1 MEAEAQIE
9 SKVVGDLTMTEV
21 ASFQIL
27 SHMVTDHLTE
37 ETVDE
42 VEVDMTTTTEGQWTT
57 VNQEAD
63 SREEVMADQTASSTA
78 ATVRES
84 TTVTAST
91 AIRKATS
98 PSTAAL
104 LQDQEV
110 NMADTVAVA
119 AVEATITIEAT
130 HTETTDIMI
139 TEIRTSFEKKETKID
154 KTTSTVSESVGKPK
168 HRY

>member
-9 SKVVGDLTMTEV
+9 SKVVGDLTMIEV
-21 ASFQIL
+21 VSFQIL
-27 SHMVTDHLTE
+27 NHMVIDHLIE
-37 ETVDE
+37 EMVDE
-42 VEVDMTTTTEGQWTT
+42 VEVDMTMTTEGQWTT

-63 SREEVMADQTASSTA
+63 SIEEVMVGQTASSTV

-91 AIRKATS
+91 AIKKAIS

-119 AVEATITIEAT
+119 VVEVTITIGT
-130 HTETTDIMI
+130 TNIGTTFGKTET
-139 TEIRTSFEKKETKID
+139 
-154 KTTSTVSESVGKPK
+154 
-168 HRY
+168 